1 MGSRVFSR
9 ELSGRVLVLKTHI
22 YLVKLYVS
30 LQGKLYQTIS
40 KDGKKG
46 ETETG
51 DEEEEGTYGPSR
63 IE

>member
-1 MGSRVFSR
+1 
-9 ELSGRVLVLKTHI
+9 VLKTHI

-30 LQGKLYQTIS
+30 PQGKLYQTIS